1 MISYIVNLLIQLFSF
16 IILIYILLSYFMRPD
31 HQIRIFVDGIVNP
44 LLNPIRRI
52 VPSVMGLDFSPVVLM
67 LLVSAV
73 GNALVRILY
82 SAGL

>member
-1 MISYIVNLLIQLFSF
+1 
-16 IILIYILLSYFMRPD
+16 MRPD